1 MANLIQKENS
11 YAYYQGWYGTLSETG
26 NDVCE
31 SFSLL
36 NGDILSPTSL
46 TKKYPEILNVFEI
59 SANGEGQTTYSGVL
73 PDGFGQSF
81 QAIKELKCG
90 HSYRIILKKSTE
102 YKPTEPTI
110 IEEFTSSHAGINDDL
125 EKNRLA
131 LNCEVDTGCPT
142 CEDYTGSSSTFNID
156 LKNLPTTAQESVHV
170 VVYDSSVEG
179 TLCYAEVD
187 TGLPKT

>member
-90 HSYRIILKKSTE
+90 HSYRIILKKGTGSVNVTEFTFASAGTPNYE
-102 YKPTEPTI
+102 YKI
-110 IEEFTSSHAGINDDL
+110 
-125 EKNRLA
+125 R
-131 LNCEVDTGCPT
+131 
-142 CEDYTGSSSTFNID
+142 
-156 LKNLPTTAQESVHV
+156 SV
-170 VVYDSSVEG
+170 
-179 TLCYAEVD
+179 
-187 TGLPKT
+187 K